1 MVHLCIQVSFKR
13 SIGVHGFDE
22 IASSA
27 TTSRTSHPPTPTPAS
42 PPQLP
47 PHPPPRRLPSPDWRQ
62 RSPKSLQKQ
71 PTISMIG
78 FTIFGSGQPAVL
90 LRPSSYQFDH
100 RIIHLSRPIL
110 RRAFATK
117 EARHENKSEKRGSK
131 TSSGNVYHCSLI
143 FHLIRLLVI
152 YPFAG
157 SLPLVYDSSVLLIP
171 PSQFYFPPMFRKT
184 RLDIFGQHLFRERI
198 RRVLDQYQHQSNSIE
213 QALTIS
219 AMDGGHVL

>member
-1 MVHLCIQVSFKR
+1 
-13 SIGVHGFDE
+13 
-22 IASSA
+22 
-27 TTSRTSHPPTPTPAS
+27 
-42 PPQLP
+42 
-47 PHPPPRRLPSPDWRQ
+47 
-62 RSPKSLQKQ
+62 
-71 PTISMIG
+71 MIG
-78 FTIFGSGQPAVL
+78 FTIFGSGQPAAIVL
-90 LRPSSYQFDH
+90 GPSSYQFYH
-100 RIIHLSRPIL
+100 RIIHLSRLIL

-171 PSQFYFPPMFRKT
+171 PSQFYFPMFRKT

-198 RRVLDQYQHQSNSIE
+198 RRVLEVSAPVEFNGASTYNLCHGWWPCFMIPRSVHSIPTMLANDQSHVDTIE
-213 QALTIS
+213 LP
-219 AMDGGHVL
+219 